1 MMDTSDFSC
10 VEHIHTMKVGSK
22 VVLFCAEV
30 DAVNEKGSLVE
41 VKASNPMY
49 WGNRLMFQMISN
61 GSQLLC
67 HGFKSR
73 QMLEFV
79 TVRDFA
85 SVAEEALLQWD
96 VNKLEVSIIQGMTS
110 IAEQVLDDSPFKV
123 VFKGGILILEP
134 DIIDL
139 FPPKH
144 IVEKLI
150 ISTEKHF
157 DIGASAST
165 NAGVR
170 YQPRFRDFYWSCPC

>member
-30 DAVNEKGSLVE
+30 DAVNEKGLLVE

-123 VFKGGILILEP
+123 VFKDGILILEP
-134 DIIDL
+134 DITDL

-157 DIGASAST
+157 DIGGSAST
-165 NAGVR
+165 
-170 YQPRFRDFYWSCPC
+170 